1 MSTNRIVTL
10 ALLGLV
16 LAALP
21 VLSAAPARAED
32 EVVRELTGKNGV
44 LGPDY
49 LPQKKEYRLDPSSDF
64 HYSSDPFLRE
74 KKVESEESTQKSSP
88 FQFSV
93 APDNRYEPLTGERI
107 EPQGSDSDPLSKVGG
122 KVQMDVNVMEF

>member
-1 MSTNRIVTL
+1 MRTLHAVLL
-10 ALLGLV
+10 ALLVLV
-16 LAALP
+16 LAA
-21 VLSAAPARAED
+21 PALAD
-32 EVVRELTGKNGV
+32 NEVVRELTSQGGV

-49 LPQKKEYRLDPSSDF
+49 LPKKQEYRLDPSTDF

-74 KKVESEESTQKSSP
+74 KTGDGVKEAKKPSP

-93 APDNRYEPLTGERI
+93 APEERYDPITGQRI
-107 EPQGSDSDPLSKVGG
+107 EPQGSDDDPLSKVGG

>member
-1 MSTNRIVTL
+1 MRTLHAALL
-10 ALLGLV
+10 ALLVLV
-16 LAALP
+16 LAA
-21 VLSAAPARAED
+21 PALAD
-32 EVVRELTGKNGV
+32 NEVVRELTGQGGV

-49 LPQKKEYRLDPSSDF
+49 LPKKQEYRLDPSTDF

-74 KKVESEESTQKSSP
+74 KKGDGEKEAQKPSP

-93 APDNRYEPLTGERI
+93 APEERYDPITGQRI
-107 EPQGSDSDPLSKVGG
+107 EPQGSDDDPLSKVGG